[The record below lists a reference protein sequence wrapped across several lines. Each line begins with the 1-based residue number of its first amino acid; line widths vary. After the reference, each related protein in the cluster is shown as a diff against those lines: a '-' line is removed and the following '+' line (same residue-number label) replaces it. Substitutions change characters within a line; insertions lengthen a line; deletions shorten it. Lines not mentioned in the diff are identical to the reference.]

1 MPGWHDV
8 TEPYRQSGQLEVVGL
23 IQEQHPDRAALFM
36 QWKDMDWPLWVDS
49 LNLLELPAVPYT
61 LLINESGRIRYVG
74 PSQEEFLSFMAEPV
88 PQKASLDLFEGLERP
103 DLGWL
108 HRQAKSTQQSSAWL
122 AYAQALYLWHWDTKS
137 ASCLDAFE
145 QALASDPGN
154 GWIHFRKG
162 VAHRRLF
169 DQQLLADPIELELAM
184 KHWQKALSLDPD
196 QYIWRRRLQQYG
208 PRLDKPYAFYDWVK
222 EARHALKARGEVPLS
237 LIIEPV
243 GSEIAKPNESLKGNA
258 PRVTQIQIETDKI
271 GAVIGPGGK
280 NIKMIIEKTGADL
293 DINDDGIVKIFS
305 TSEEASELAKKYVL
319 ATAVGPQAGETW
331 DGEIVKVLDGVGA
344 IVEMFGGNSGL
355 VHISQLAH
363 ERVANVTDVVNVG
376 DKVQVKIMGTDFKGR
391 TSLSI
396 KALTENPNPRP
407 KKEEKEE
414 ANA

>member
-88 PQKASLDLFEGLERP
+88 PQKASPDLFEGLERP

-237 LIIEPV
+237 LMIEPV
-243 GSEIAKPNESLKGNA
+243 GSEIAKPVARDALATITAAGDWAPQMQVERDKARWITWHHVSVASTQSDRESFRIHMSWAPVKQGSMVWNNEAEPL
-258 PRVTQIQIETDKI
+258 T
-271 GAVIGPGGK
+271 
-280 NIKMIIEKTGADL
+280 L
-293 DINDDGIVKIFS
+293 YL
-305 TSEEASELAKKYVL
+305 EASDGWRLSQSTIQVPGPDSAHDQERRWLEFELSGQRD
-319 ATAVGPQAGETW
+319 ATKPTVSGYALYHVCDP
-331 DGEIVKVLDGVGA
+331 D
-344 IVEMFGGNSGL
+344 SGL
-355 VHISQLAH
+355 CLFRRQ
-363 ERVANVTDVVNVG
+363 
-376 DKVQVKIMGTDFKGR
+376 DF
-391 TSLSI
+391 TLSL
-396 KALTENPNPRP
+396 
-407 KKEEKEE
+407 
-414 ANA
+414 